1 MYRRRSG
8 LNFGRQKKKVNV
20 PLLKEAAVWT
30 AEILIVMLIAVTM
43 VYFGGMRT
51 SVVGQSMSE
60 TLNNG
65 DEVLVNRFT
74 YILTDPK
81 PNDIIVFL
89 PNGNEKSHYYVK
101 RVIAVP
107 GDTILIQNGE
117 VYVNGEPFAE
127 EVDVSAMEDAGLAA
141 EEMTLGND
149 EYFVLGDN
157 RNNSEDSRYAN
168 IGNIKKEYIIG
179 KAWFRITSWSNFGFL

>member
-81 PNDIIVFL
+81 PNDIIVF
-89 PNGNEKSHYYVK
+89 
-101 RVIAVP
+101 
-107 GDTILIQNGE
+107 
-117 VYVNGEPFAE
+117 
-127 EVDVSAMEDAGLAA
+127 
-141 EEMTLGND
+141 
-149 EYFVLGDN
+149 
-157 RNNSEDSRYAN
+157 
-168 IGNIKKEYIIG
+168 
-179 KAWFRITSWSNFGFL
+179 